1 MERSQSPPNQ
11 GRGEREKCESTA
23 AATTWQTQAISDAVE
38 KADLEEAR
46 FIPHAR
52 VVARVKQLSRKLFEP
67 GW

>member
-1 MERSQSPPNQ
+1 MESDQVSLEPGQAPM
-11 GRGEREKCESTA
+11 ETSDA
-23 AATTWQTQAISDAVE
+23 SLWQVQAIRAAVK
-38 KADLEEAR
+38 KADSAEAR